1 MYGFKMK
8 HNKISPKKRK
18 FIELLKTKDI
28 NEQAIPEI
36 AKEIGISVSTYYR
49 WFRNSELLKI
59 AEEEN
64 APTVA
69 ERLPD
74 ILETL
79 VKKALQGDMRAIK
92 IFLERYDDNKDDK
105 NIAEKLTPDR
115 VIEIIRIAKKE
126 REEKNNED

>member
-1 MYGFKMK
+1 MK
-8 HNKISPKKRK
+8 HNKISLKKRK
-18 FIELLKTKDI
+18 FIELLKTKDK
-28 NEQAIPEI
+28 NKSKIPEI
-36 AKEIGISVSTYYR
+36 TKEIGISVSTYYR
-49 WFRNSELLKI
+49 WLRNSEFLKI

-64 APTVA
+64 TPTVA